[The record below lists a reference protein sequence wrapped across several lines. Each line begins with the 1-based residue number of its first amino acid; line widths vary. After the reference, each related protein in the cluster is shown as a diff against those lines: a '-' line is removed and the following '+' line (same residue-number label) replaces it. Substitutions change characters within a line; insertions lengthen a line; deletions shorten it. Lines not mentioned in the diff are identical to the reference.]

1 MNGIIYLIQPAELT
15 GTNRYKIGCSSN
27 SSLKRLKSYREGS
40 QYICISE
47 CKEPFILERKIKKI
61 FNDKFKLTAGYE
73 FFEGCLYD
81 MKKVFLETILSHINE
96 YENIQV
102 KQYKEPE
109 KEDVKNSNIHEMS
122 FTCKDCTK
130 SFKSKFS
137 LERHGNSCK
146 KIPFIT
152 EFKCEYCTKSFT
164 SKFSL
169 ERHSNSCKGKPLIT
183 PFKCEYCLKLYARK
197 STLNTHKEICKEKD
211 DKIRILELQLE
222 NEKLKNK
229 INI

>member
-102 KQYKEPE
+102 QQCKEPK
-109 KEDVKNSNIHEMS
+109 KEDVKNSNKMF
-122 FTCKDCTK
+122 FTCKDCIK
-130 SFKSKFS
+130 SFTSKYS
-137 LERHGNSCK
+137 LERHCNSCK

-152 EFKCEYCTKSFT
+152 EFKC
-164 SKFSL
+164 
-169 ERHSNSCKGKPLIT
+169 N
-183 PFKCEYCLKLYARK
+183 YCLKSYSSNWSLQRHEGACK
-197 STLNTHKEICKEKD
+197 SKD
-211 DKIRILELQLE
+211 DRIKMLELQLE

-229 INI
+229 ININ